1 MNRDLW
7 SYDQKERYG
16 IQVFSFRGHDSL
28 DMRNHF
34 GQHEIQILKVENTGD
49 MEFLVYGYQNRGN
62 HEGRFGITGYR
73 FQKEDNALS
82 GRVFLSRLSVSFGQL
97 KADLEQL
104 VYQSSSDM
112 LYFYLNHAI

>member
-1 MNRDLW
+1 MEARKSPDGNVIAYEVNRDLW

-62 HEGRFGITGYR
+62 HEGR
-73 FQKEDNALS
+73 AVCS
-82 GRVFLSRLSVSFGQL
+82 
-97 KADLEQL
+97 
-104 VYQSSSDM
+104 
-112 LYFYLNHAI
+112 